1 MNAHTGN
8 EVKSH
13 WEKINKYSNMKQYI
27 SETKVSGVEFRINVK
42 IIKIIKRTQGN
53 YGNGSKSTEI
63 SINT

>member
-27 SETKVSGVEFRINVK
+27 SETKASDVEFRINV
-42 IIKIIKRTQGN
+42 KIIKRTQGN

>member
-13 WEKINKYSNMKQYI
+13 REKINKYSNMKQYI
-27 SETKVSGVEFRINVK
+27 SETKASDVEFRINV
-42 IIKIIKRTQGN
+42 KIIKRTQGN